1 MKTAKPKRSLA
12 ELAAPDARVQQWMA
26 QKAKKEVHRE
36 KMKKRVVDRDVK
48 WMESMSKRQ
57 SDRLKQS
64 RKQEEAAAA
73 AMRVELLKSRAK
85 SRESAEAGESVS
97 EESPRSPRP
106 STPGSDP
113 VSRAST
119 PNIDDERKRLFGEA

>member
-1 MKTAKPKRSLA
+1 MPKRSLA
-12 ELAAPDARVQQWMA
+12 ELTAPDARVQQWMA
-26 QKAKKEVHRE
+26 QKAKKEEHRD

-85 SRESAEAGESVS
+85 SREAADS
-97 EESPRSPRP
+97 EEASSPGSHRP
-106 STPGSDP
+106 GTPGSDP

-119 PNIDDERKRLFGEA
+119 PSVADERLRLFGEA

>member
-1 MKTAKPKRSLA
+1 
-12 ELAAPDARVQQWMA
+12 MA
-26 QKAKKEVHRE
+26 QKAKKEEHRD

-73 AMRVELLKSRAK
+73 GAMRVELLKSRAK
-85 SRESAEAGESVS
+85 SREAREAADS
-97 EESPRSPRP
+97 EESLSL
-106 STPGSDP
+106 SPGSHR
-113 VSRAST
+113 RARPGAT
-119 PNIDDERKRLFGEA
+119 P

>member
-1 MKTAKPKRSLA
+1 MPKRSLA
-12 ELAAPDARVQQWMA
+12 ELTAPDARVQQWMA
-26 QKAKKEVHRE
+26 QKAKKEEHRD

-85 SRESAEAGESVS
+85 SREAREAADS
-97 EESPRSPRP
+97 EESLSLSPGSHRP
-106 STPGSDP
+106 GTPGSDP

-119 PNIDDERKRLFGEA
+119 PSVADERMRLFGEA

>member
-1 MKTAKPKRSLA
+1 MPKRSLA
-12 ELAAPDARVQQWMA
+12 ELTAPDARVQQWMA
-26 QKAKKEVHRE
+26 QKAKKEEHRD

-85 SRESAEAGESVS
+85 SREAADA
-97 EESPRSPRP
+97 EESPGASSSLSPGSPRP
-106 STPGSDP
+106 GTPGSDVP
-113 VSRAST
+113 SRAST
-119 PNIDDERKRLFGEA
+119 PSVADERMRLFGEV